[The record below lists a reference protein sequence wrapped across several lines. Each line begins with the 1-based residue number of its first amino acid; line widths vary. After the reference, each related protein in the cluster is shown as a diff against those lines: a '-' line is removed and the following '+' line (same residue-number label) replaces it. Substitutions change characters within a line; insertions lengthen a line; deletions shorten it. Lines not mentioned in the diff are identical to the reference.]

1 MVQTAVKCPPNLLG
15 RVYICADRYETMDI
29 AGRLYHASLEQSAA
43 FACVTGLVAKMESL
57 FNSFSFPQAYFAD
70 RSFGVSHTD
79 TARSSSGKKEV
90 EQRMSE
96 EALKEAKG
104 EKATFVVQVQFRQN
118 ATWQGTISWTEQKK
132 TQRFR
137 STLEM
142 IKLMDEAL
150 AESTDQESTSWVSQE
165 R

>member
-1 MVQTAVKCPPNLLG
+1 
-15 RVYICADRYETMDI
+15 
-29 AGRLYHASLEQSAA
+29 
-43 FACVTGLVAKMESL
+43 
-57 FNSFSFPQAYFAD
+57 
-70 RSFGVSHTD
+70 
-79 TARSSSGKKEV
+79 
-90 EQRMSE
+90 MSE
-96 EALKEAKG
+96 KN
-104 EKATFVVQVQFRQN
+104 KATFIIHVQFRRN